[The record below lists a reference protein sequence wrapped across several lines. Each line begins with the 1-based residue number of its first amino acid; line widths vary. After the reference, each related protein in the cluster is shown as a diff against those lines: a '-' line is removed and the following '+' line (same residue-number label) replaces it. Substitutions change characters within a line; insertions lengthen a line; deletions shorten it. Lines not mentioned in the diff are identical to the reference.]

1 MARFNH
7 LKGASKLRA
16 KKTLM
21 LILGIALIIVL
32 SSAIIVR
39 KTYSDNLKPLSDSK
53 QEIVITVDSGSAP
66 SEIAASLESK
76 GVIKSDWAFE
86 WYVRNHNLREQLKAG
101 TYVFTPSQSV
111 PEIAKIIANG
121 EIATDLVTIL
131 PGKSLEETKQ
141 DLLKSGFSERE
152 VNAALDPDRY
162 TNHPAL
168 TDKPKGASLEGYL
181 YPESFQ
187 KTAETKLQEI
197 IELSLDEMHNRLTP
211 EIRQAFN
218 SHGLTVHE
226 AITLASIIELE
237 VPNEADKAT
246 VAQVFLKRLN
256 QDVALQSDATN
267 DYAEVNPK
275 YDTYKVSGLPPG
287 PISNVSGDTLSALA
301 YPSQTDWLYFVSG
314 DDGKTYFSKTLEE
327 HEALTEKHCT
337 TLCGR

>member
-7 LKGASKLRA
+7 KRSASKLRA
-16 KKTLM
+16 KK
-21 LILGIALIIVL
+21 ALTVVLLAALVIVV

-39 KTYSDNLKPLSDSK
+39 KTYNDNLKPLSDSK
-53 QEIVITVDSGSAP
+53 QEIVITVESGSGP
-66 SEIAASLESK
+66 SDIAASLESK

-86 WYVRNHNLREQLKAG
+86 WYVRNHSLREQLKAG

-111 PEIAKIIANG
+111 PEIAEKIANG

-131 PGKSLEETKQ
+131 PGKSLAETKQ
-141 DLLKSGFSERE
+141 DFIKSGFSEKE
-152 VNAALDPDRY
+152 VDAALDPNRY
-162 TNHPAL
+162 SKHPAL

-187 KTAETKLQEI
+187 KTADTKLGKI

-237 VPNEADKAT
+237 VPSEPDRAKA
-246 VAQVFLKRLN
+246 AQVFLKRLEIGMK
-256 QDVALQSDATN
+256 LQSNAT
-267 DYAEVNPK
+267 DEYSKTNPA
-275 YDTYKVSGLPPG
+275 YDTYSVDGLPPG
-287 PISNVSGDTLSALA
+287 PVSNVSESSLKALA

-314 DDGKTYFSKTLEE
+314 NDCVTRFSSTDEE
-327 HEALTEKHCT
+327 HEELKNKHGVGCE
-337 TLCGR
+337 